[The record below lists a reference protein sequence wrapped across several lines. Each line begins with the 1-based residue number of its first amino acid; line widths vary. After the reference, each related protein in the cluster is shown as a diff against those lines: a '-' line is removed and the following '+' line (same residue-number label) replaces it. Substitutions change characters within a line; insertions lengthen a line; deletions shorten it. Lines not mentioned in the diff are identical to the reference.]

1 MPELL
6 AARIS
11 HKSTSTSHF
20 LIVIYSSAHVY
31 IMLLPLIISTLI
43 MRKYDYHNSVAFIV
57 RRYLLRSSKVHLI
70 SKREKRLILQAL
82 SLG

>member
-6 AARIS
+6 GARIL

-20 LIVIYSSAHVY
+20 LNVIYSSAHLY
-31 IMLLPLIISTLI
+31 IMLLPLIISALI

-57 RRYLLRSSKVHLI
+57 RGLLKSSKVHLI